1 MSVSAVSISSN
12 ALVLLG
18 GTTISSF
25 TDDST
30 GSQIAALLYETTYHA
45 LLTETRWRFASRTD
59 RLARHTLPPENSP
72 WQYQFQL
79 PSDCL
84 YVTKCTDP
92 VYEIYERRLYSN
104 SSSVDAEIVFPVN
117 EVNLPAYFVRALE
130 YKLASLFAI
139 PLTGDINKSDFY
151 YKLAEAELKKARY
164 NDASQRPPTAIE
176 DSPYITARR

>member
-12 ALVLLG
+12 ALLLLG
-18 GTTISSF
+18 GSTISSF

-45 LLTETRWRFASRTD
+45 LLTETRWNFASRTD
-59 RLARHTLPPENSP
+59 RLARHTLSPENSP
-72 WQYQFQL
+72 WAYKFQL

-92 VYEIYERRLYSN
+92 VYDILERCLYSN
-104 SSSVDAEIVFPVN
+104 SFSVDIRLTFPVK
-117 EVNLPAYFVRALE
+117 EVNLPAYFVRAFE

-139 PLTGDINKSDFY
+139 PLTGDINKADYY

-164 NDASQRPPTAIE
+164 NDASQRPPTAIQ
-176 DSPYITARR
+176 DSPYIAARR